1 MLTLLFSLSIAGMAE
16 HEKRRSWLWGPSC
29 FLVSALIQTFLVS
42 GYWGAVLGF
51 LVTFGAMVYANFNYP
66 VNKGPTMPQ

>member
-1 MLTLLFSLSIAGMAE
+1 MLTLLFSISIAGMAQFD
-16 HEKRRSWLWGPSC
+16 KRRGWLWGLSC

-51 LVTFGAMVYANFNYP
+51 IAAFSAMVWANFHYP
-66 VNKGPTMPQ
+66 VTKGPTLG